1 MEASIRGRRGSHC
14 VSDDQRSRHSLT
26 VEYNQAIPSP
36 IAINA
41 TENFKNEFVAKAS
54 YSIAPPAKINATASA
69 QASGSLTIHKED
81 SEGGPS
87 VSRDVDA
94 PESAQKK
101 KPRAASDTRASIEL
115 VRIRLCRVG
124 SDALQ
129 LNPQYASG
137 FPRLGENGSINPR
150 PKGKPRMDGCAISGL
165 VIAPSSQ
172 WVALASVGAGRC
184 ELPAPVRIVP

>member
-1 MEASIRGRRGSHC
+1 MKAGRL
-14 VSDDQRSRHSLT
+14 SLDT
-26 VEYNQAIPSP
+26 LTHQ
-36 IAINA
+36 
-41 TENFKNEFVAKAS
+41 KA
-54 YSIAPPAKINATASA
+54 PK
-69 QASGSLTIHKED
+69 
-81 SEGGPS
+81 
-87 VSRDVDA
+87 
-94 PESAQKK
+94 KK
-101 KPRAASDTRASIEL
+101 KPRAASDTRASMEL